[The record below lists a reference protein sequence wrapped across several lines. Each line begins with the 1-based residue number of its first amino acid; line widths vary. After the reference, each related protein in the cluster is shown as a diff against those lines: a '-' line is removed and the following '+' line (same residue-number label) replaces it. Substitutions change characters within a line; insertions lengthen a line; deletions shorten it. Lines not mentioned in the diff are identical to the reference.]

1 MSLSID
7 QKKAVVTEVTQVLS
21 AAQAAVLAEY
31 RGLTV
36 AQITELRTEARNLGV
51 DVRVVK
57 NTLARRCVAE
67 ANFECLT
74 DHFTGP
80 LLISSSEDPV
90 AVAKV
95 VSKFAKALSLIH
107 I

>member
-67 ANFECLT
+67 SNFE
-74 DHFTGP
+74 
-80 LLISSSEDPV
+80 
-90 AVAKV
+90 
-95 VSKFAKALSLIH
+95 
-107 I
+107 